1 MPLASRLTCRSA
13 LRPKRGPLQ
22 KFGAVAAYFYLRVVP
37 QRGRCFM
44 PVICRRSGLVCAP
57 ADGIDHLSIVGE
69 RLKDIDA
76 VEGR

>member
-1 MPLASRLTCRSA
+1 
-13 LRPKRGPLQ
+13 
-22 KFGAVAAYFYLRVVP
+22 
-37 QRGRCFM
+37 M